1 VWTYSGSG
9 AIIGNKSEDRSCC
22 LMGIEF
28 QVCKMRNNAKI
39 TLKMDNMVKIY
50 VNVFLAQFLKMQ

>member
-1 VWTYSGSG
+1 
-9 AIIGNKSEDRSCC
+9 
-22 LMGIEF
+22 MGIEF